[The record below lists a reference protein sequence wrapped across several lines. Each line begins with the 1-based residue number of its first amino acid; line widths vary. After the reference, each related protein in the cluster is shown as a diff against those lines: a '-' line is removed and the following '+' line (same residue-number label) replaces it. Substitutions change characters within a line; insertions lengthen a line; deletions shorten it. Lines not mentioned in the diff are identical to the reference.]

1 MDKAITKKEVFFVF
15 ILAFVARY
23 VFAYFSGMAVVDGPD
38 WGRYDLQSDW
48 ILSGNFNLV
57 MPNGL
62 YIIAPFFNYLLAG
75 MKYIFGAYYPFFLVF
90 LQTALSAI
98 AVICLMKT
106 AEIIFHDYRKSL
118 LSGIVYALYP
128 MTLYYT
134 QLLSQE
140 SIFQS
145 FFVISIYYLSKFLN
159 IRQKKDL
166 VLFSVCFSL
175 ALLTKSHINFIWPFL
190 ILGMLVTLDNKQK
203 LFSEILIIVGI
214 IFITTLP
221 YGLYNKS
228 VNDAYVLSAGG
239 FGGHFASANNE
250 GNYKYTVDPPPLGSL
265 EHSYLQGLNFKVF
278 RRFDTV
284 PYLEGAALDESQL
297 AEVKAGIRIDQPIS
311 YKEVQSILFNEGFQW
326 ITNNPCKF
334 FELYLYD

>member
-1 MDKAITKKEVFFVF
+1 MR
-15 ILAFVARY
+15 L
-23 VFAYFSGMAVVDGPD
+23 
-38 WGRYDLQSDW
+38 
-48 ILSGNFNLV
+48 
-57 MPNGL
+57 
-62 YIIAPFFNYLLAG
+62 
-75 MKYIFGAYYPFFLVF
+75 
-90 LQTALSAI
+90 
-98 AVICLMKT
+98 
-106 AEIIFHDYRKSL
+106 
-118 LSGIVYALYP
+118 
-128 MTLYYT
+128 
-134 QLLSQE
+134 
-140 SIFQS
+140 
-145 FFVISIYYLSKFLN
+145 
-159 IRQKKDL
+159 
-166 VLFSVCFSL
+166 
-175 ALLTKSHINFIWPFL
+175 
-190 ILGMLVTLDNKQK
+190 
-203 LFSEILIIVGI
+203 SEILIIVGI

-334 FELYLYD
+334 FELTFVNIKNFLIPGVNIHHYPFNIWLFSFIIGLPIFILAYVEIIKRIVLDFKTHFPILAIFLGLLSTVVIFSSQARFRVITIEPFYLMYACSLFMTIITYVRRKTGHLDHREC